1 MFFAIYGFVLFT
13 FFGTVAAVENQQ
25 AYEAELER
33 RKNYPPTRVIDP
45 FVFDEEDY
53 SYEKIN
59 D

>member
-13 FFGTVAAVENQQ
+13 FFGTVVAVENQA

-45 FVFDEEDY
+45 FVYDEEDPNY
-53 SYEKIN
+53 DK
-59 D
+59 